1 MLKKI
6 MIFTVVLFFGANIFA
21 QTMDDAGTSYNDGN
35 EKYTAKDYAGAIVSF
50 KESLD
55 FCNAV
60 GFEADDL
67 KVRAQKQLNN
77 SYYKNAI
84 ALYKKRKFDDA
95 ISNFTNGLN
104 LSEEIGDASKKTK
117 NINYIAKVHSTK
129 GLTLIK
135 NGKLDEALVEYD
147 AAHAIKPNCVN
158 AFYGKALVY
167 KEKGDMTLMMENADK
182 AIENGAGNSKA
193 DKYVGKTKSLAS
205 KALLNEGTTELSK
218 EHGAVAAKYLTAS
231 MKYADGTADT
241 YYYLAI
247 AYNKSKA
254 YTKAIEAANKAL
266 ELQEGDKS
274 DIYFEIGQAQEGNG
288 NAAGACA
295 AYKKVTGGNNIETAK
310 YQITTVLKCS

>member
-6 MIFTVVLFFGANIFA
+6 MIFTVVLFLGANIFA
-21 QTMDDAGTSYNDGN
+21 QSMDEAGTSYNDGN

-50 KESLD
+50 EEALD
-55 FCNAV
+55 FCNTV

-67 KVRAQKQLNN
+67 KANVQKQLNN

-95 ISNFTNGLN
+95 ISYFRKSLS
-104 LSEEIGDASKKTK
+104 LSEEIGDNSKKTK
-117 NINYIAKVHSTK
+117 DINYIAKVYSTK

-135 NGKLDEALVEYD
+135 DSKLDEALLEYD
-147 AAHAIKPNCVN
+147 AAHTIKPTCVN

-193 DKYVGKTKSLAS
+193 AKYVGKTKSLAS
-205 KALLNEGTTELSK
+205 KALLKEGTTELSK
-218 EHGAVAAKYLTAS
+218 EHGAIAAEYLTAS
-231 MKYADGTADT
+231 MKYAAATADT

-254 YTKAIEAANKAL
+254 YSKAIEAANKAL
-266 ELQEGDKS
+266 ELNEGDKS
-274 DIYFEIGQAQEGNG
+274 DIYFEIGQAHEGNG
-288 NAAGACA
+288 NNSGACS